1 MFCEG
6 DLRPVP
12 HILTT
17 TSREVYPG
25 EAEGRFSLDMVF
37 LICLII

>member
-1 MFCEG
+1 MFYEG

-12 HILTT
+12 YILTT

-25 EAEGRFSLDMVF
+25 EGRFSLDMVF